1 LLPLLLW
8 NSTAFWD
15 FFFLARPDVKTNF
28 FLPGSV
34 RNARMNLLVVSL
46 LVVAGDVVI

>member
-1 LLPLLLW
+1 M
-8 NSTAFWD
+8 
-15 FFFLARPDVKTNF
+15 KTNC

-46 LVVAGDVVI
+46 LAVAGDVVI